1 MIGKKR
7 ITDNNKGRLFVY
19 SKKFF
24 ENFFLYLFMFTWI
37 FALVFVSFSDL
48 TSQTFH
54 IFCLSG
60 DDNGIK
66 ELAF

>member
-37 FALVFVSFSDL
+37 FALVFCVLFRLDISNFSYL
-48 TSQTFH
+48 
-54 IFCLSG
+54 L
-60 DDNGIK
+60 
-66 ELAF
+66 LVW